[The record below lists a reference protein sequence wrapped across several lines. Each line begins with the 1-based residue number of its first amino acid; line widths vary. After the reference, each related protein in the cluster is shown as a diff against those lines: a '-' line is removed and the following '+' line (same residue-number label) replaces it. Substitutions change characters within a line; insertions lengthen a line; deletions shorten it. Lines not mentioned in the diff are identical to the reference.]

1 MQSANRKSNHPI
13 SNDLSYQVQQTE
25 LAKDRQVQEQ
35 LYAQA
40 MCQVREMREREAD
53 LLAADKAQLAACLQ
67 GGRQHAALDSGAEVS
82 RAQAEHAG
90 VGAVPG
96 TEQQQQQSVPLETCG
111 DLRRGTQG
119 HQSEAE
125 EDACGGTSAGDPSSP
140 GPGKDVLTAFVD
152 KVDVE

>member
-82 RAQAEHAG
+82 RAQAG

-96 TEQQQQQSVPLETCG
+96 TEQQQQQSAPLET